1 MSFEGLEF
9 NHFIVN
15 GIVGAIVV
23 GTAIYLLVKLILR
36 SKKENNFLN
45 YARLYF
51 ILANMTAVWTCQIL
65 LFFLQYY
72 NFFFLYFS
80 PLVQLVS
87 TFCFAHWYF
96 NSARNTVGL
105 ELNPFFL
112 KLLDISL
119 YAVPALLYF
128 SYAINE
134 AWPYSIPIFK
144 FG

>member
-51 ILANMTAVWTCQIL
+51 ILVNMIAVWT
-65 LFFLQYY
+65 
-72 NFFFLYFS
+72 
-80 PLVQLVS
+80 
-87 TFCFAHWYF
+87 
-96 NSARNTVGL
+96 
-105 ELNPFFL
+105 
-112 KLLDISL
+112 
-119 YAVPALLYF
+119 
-128 SYAINE
+128 
-134 AWPYSIPIFK
+134 
-144 FG
+144 